1 LDGDVPVHQ
10 RFGLVSQFNEDSSI
24 DVLLSTTSIG
34 GLGLN
39 LTAADTVIFVD
50 HDWNPTKDLQA
61 MDRAHRIGQKRVVN
75 VYRLITRGTI
85 EEKIMNLQRF
95 KTTLANTIVN
105 AENSSL
111 ASMTSSS
118 SSNGSSSSS
127 TVGGGGG
134 GNNML
139 DLFDRGGGS
148 KEEEQKSRPKKKGLE
163 GILNGL
169 GELWDKEEYEREYDV
184 NEFIK
189 SLS

>member
-1 LDGDVPVHQ
+1 M
-10 RFGLVSQFNEDSSI
+10 F
-24 DVLLSTTSIG
+24 VLSH
-34 GLGLN
+34 
-39 LTAADTVIFVD
+39 A
-50 HDWNPTKDLQA
+50 
-61 MDRAHRIGQKRVVN
+61 
-75 VYRLITRGTI
+75 
-85 EEKIMNLQRF
+85 QRF

-111 ASMTSSS
+111 ASMTT

-134 GNNML
+134 VNNML

-148 KEEEQKSRPKKKGLE
+148 KEEAQKSRPKKKALE

>member
-1 LDGDVPVHQ
+1 M
-10 RFGLVSQFNEDSSI
+10 LV
-24 DVLLSTTSIG
+24 
-34 GLGLN
+34 
-39 LTAADTVIFVD
+39 LTHA
-50 HDWNPTKDLQA
+50 QS
-61 MDRAHRIGQKRVVN
+61 
-75 VYRLITRGTI
+75 
-85 EEKIMNLQRF
+85 F

-111 ASMTSSS
+111 ASMTT

-134 GNNML
+134 VNNML

-148 KEEEQKSRPKKKGLE
+148 KEEEQKSRPKKRGLE

-184 NEFIK
+184 NEFIQ

>member
-1 LDGDVPVHQ
+1 M
-10 RFGLVSQFNEDSSI
+10 LV
-24 DVLLSTTSIG
+24 
-34 GLGLN
+34 
-39 LTAADTVIFVD
+39 LTHA
-50 HDWNPTKDLQA
+50 
-61 MDRAHRIGQKRVVN
+61 
-75 VYRLITRGTI
+75 
-85 EEKIMNLQRF
+85 QRF

-118 SSNGSSSSS
+118 SSSNGSSSTS
-127 TVGGGGG
+127 TVGGGV
-134 GNNML
+134 NNML

-148 KEEEQKSRPKKKGLE
+148 KGEEQKSRPRKKGLE

-184 NEFIK
+184 DEFIK